1 MSLAFDQEH
10 RLLTM
15 VSPLGDAI
23 VPHRLFGE
31 EALSR
36 PYRFDVHCYSA
47 ESLKAEDLLGQVIS
61 ITVDYAGGQR
71 LLSGIVASLY
81 SEGWIARSVR
91 GYRIELVPEFWRL
104 TLRSCSRVFQNMNLP
119 DIVEKVLSDAKV
131 TRVERRLN
139 ANYTELS
146 TVTQYNET
154 DFAFVSRLMER
165 AGIAYYFTHS
175 AAGSTLVL
183 IDSVSG
189 WQTSDPST
197 LTLREAE
204 GRMAGTLTSWS
215 ERSALVARST
225 EVEDHD
231 PINPS
236 LKLTAQEKTRIG
248 HLSALPTGRRE
259 SPAGFMDAEA
269 AADVARLRQE
279 EEEVEALTSLASSHT
294 PQLMPGAK
302 FTLSLPA
309 AAEDGKSYVIASL
322 RHEAKDVLH
331 FNRRSDEQPTYSNW
345 LTCVSADLA
354 YRPPRRTPRPQIR
367 GPHSAP
373 VVGPS
378 GEEIHTDE
386 YGRVKLQLFW
396 DRDGTQNE
404 EGTAWVSVAQSLAGR
419 NWGSFVLP
427 RIGMEAVVEFLYG
440 DPDRPLVIGCIP
452 GGQSKPPFAL
462 PDEKTRTG
470 LRTRSTPGGDAT
482 TFNELRF
489 EDKKDNEQVFL
500 QAQKDFERI
509 VKNDDRLE
517 VQRDRSIQIKRD
529 LKTTIEEGDMSLTIE
544 AGGRTSDIKK
554 GNDTLKLGEG
564 NVSLQIE
571 KGDLSVT
578 LGAGNGTV
586 KADGGNLVLEAAKSI
601 KLTVGSSSV
610 EITTSSIIIKAGS
623 SEVALSA
630 SGVSLKGMKIGL
642 QGEAQAEMKS
652 PMTTVES
659 SGILTLK
666 GSMTKIN

>member
-1 MSLAFDQEH
+1 MSLAFDQED
-10 RLLTM
+10 RLLAM
-15 VSPLGDAI
+15 ASPLGDAI
-23 VPHRLFGE
+23 VPYRLFGE
-31 EALSR
+31 EALAR
-36 PYRFDVHCYSA
+36 PYRFEVHCYTA

-61 ITVDYAGGQR
+61 VTLSYAGAQR
-71 LLSGIVASLY
+71 IFSGIVSSLS
-81 SEGWIARSVR
+81 SEGWVARNVR
-91 GYRIELVPEFWRL
+91 GYRVEIVPELWRL
-104 TLRSCSRVFQNMNLP
+104 TLRSGSRVFQKMNLP
-119 DIVEKVLSDAKV
+119 DIIEKILSDAKV
-131 TRVERRLN
+131 ARVERRLN
-139 ANYTELS
+139 ASYSELA
-146 TVTQYNET
+146 TVTQYDET

-165 AGIAYYFTHS
+165 AGITYYFTHATS
-175 AAGSTLVL
+175 GSTLVL

-189 WQTSDPST
+189 WQTSDPAN
-197 LTLREAE
+197 LTLRETE
-204 GRMAGTLTSWS
+204 GRMAGVLTSWS
-215 ERSALVARST
+215 ERSALVARSA

-236 LKLTAQEKTRIG
+236 LKLNAKETTGIA
-248 HLSALPTGRRE
+248 HLGALPTGRRE
-259 SPAGFMDAEA
+259 SPAGFTEAGA
-269 AADVARLRQE
+269 AADLARLRQE
-279 EEEVEALTSLASSHT
+279 EEEVEALISSASSHT
-294 PQLMPGAK
+294 PQFLPGTK
-302 FTLSLPA
+302 FTLTLPG
-309 AAEDGKSYVIASL
+309 AAEDGKSYAIASL

-331 FNRRSDEQPTYSNW
+331 FNRRLDEQPSYSNW
-345 LTCVSADLA
+345 LTCVAADLT

-367 GPHSAP
+367 GPHTAP

-386 YGRVKLQLFW
+386 YGRVKLRLFW
-396 DRDGTQNE
+396 DRDGTEND
-404 EGTAWVSVAQSLAGR
+404 EGVAWVPVVQSLAGR
-419 NWGSFVLP
+419 NWGSFALP

-452 GGQSKPPFAL
+452 GSEAKPPFPL

-489 EDKKDNEQVFL
+489 EDKKDSEQVFL

-517 VQRDRSIQIKRD
+517 VQRDRSIEIKRH
-529 LKTTIEEGDMSLTIE
+529 LKTSIEEGDVSFTVK
-544 AGGRTSDIKK
+544 AGGRTSEIKK
-554 GNDTLKLGEG
+554 GDDALKLGEG
-564 NVSLQIE
+564 KATVQIE

-578 LGAGNGTV
+578 LGAGDGTV
-586 KADGGNLVLEAAKSI
+586 KADGGKLVFEAAKSI

-610 EITTSSIIIKAGS
+610 EITTSSVIIKAGS

-630 SGVSLKGMKIGL
+630 SGVSIKGMKVGI
-642 QGEAQAEMKS
+642 QGDAQAEIKS
-652 PMTTVES
+652 AMTTVES